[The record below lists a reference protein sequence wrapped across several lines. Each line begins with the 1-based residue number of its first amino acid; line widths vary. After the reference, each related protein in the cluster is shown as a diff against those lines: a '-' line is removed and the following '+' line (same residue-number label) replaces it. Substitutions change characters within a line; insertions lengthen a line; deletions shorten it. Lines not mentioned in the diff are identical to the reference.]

1 MRKIVQIFV
10 TFSEKLNF
18 IYKMIIII
26 GFGRKFLSI
35 HILECFRPETW
46 GEGEYYFDGHNL
58 PPPPFD

>member
-35 HILECFRPETW
+35 HILECFRLQ
-46 GEGEYYFDGHNL
+46 GEYYFDGHNL
-58 PPPPFD
+58 PPPPPFD